1 MVHANWLFMISA
13 APAAEDQTQLSG
25 NDDLMRIPFSQL
37 VEYTKAGEA
46 AGEDVGDSAG
56 CCLRRGGVGEDEGV
70 GGRRRA
76 VRWRGDTGEGALRGS
91 PAWGTTTAWRTSSS
105 IRTRISV
112 SSASSGSSTP
122 VAASDSNNSA
132 MPSDLTVSRAS
143 EWRATLA
150 MSSRSGWIEAV
161 VVGRAAQGAPVQPA
175 AIGAGEGAATAP
187 ELRRRVRQPRRRG
200 RPTSARRWSAS
211 WWAKRTRASYSGMA
225 RTGGSGTP
233 GCSSGRRA
241 WRWPGSPACLQSAP
255 PRLVRRT
262 QPPSPRTSTPG
273 SRSSTQ
279 AEWDDGAVGGVG
291 GGGSAPAPGA
301 RQAVPEEVGDDP
313 IGGVGV
319 VLRVCANVLGLV
331 KAKVGAVAP
340 YEPCCSLLDGLV
352 DLEAVRLYGLGAR
365 KVVFNSLPP
374 LGCIPSQ
381 RIHSGNG
388 KCLDHVNEYA
398 VEFNAAAKKLLNGM
412 NDASPPLC
420 PPPPQ
425 AATPCSLL
433 PRHRRRRRRVAGRRT
448 SSPASPRRLF
458 PTRRQAMSN
467 ILDFGPLYFN
477 FAEQLGLGQ
486 KPSG

>member
-1 MVHANWLFMISA
+1 MGPTCQLATSSPSPLLSLSLPSLSLFSFG
-13 APAAEDQTQLSG
+13 Q
-25 NDDLMRIPFSQL
+25 
-37 VEYTKAGEA
+37 A

-319 VLRVCANVLGLV
+319 VVRVPEDERL
-331 KAKVGAVAP
+331 AVAAGP
-340 YEPCCSLLDGLV
+340 R
-352 DLEAVRLYGLGAR
+352 VRQAQAPHR
-365 KVVFNSLPP
+365 HAHRRPTV
-374 LGCIPSQ
+374 
-381 RIHSGNG
+381 
-388 KCLDHVNEYA
+388 
-398 VEFNAAAKKLLNGM
+398 AASAC
-412 NDASPPLC
+412 DSDC
-420 PPPPQ
+420 PPASRPTPTPTPSTGSSSFH
-425 AATPCSLL
+425 AT
-433 PRHRRRRRRVAGRRT
+433 R
-448 SSPASPRRLF
+448 
-458 PTRRQAMSN
+458 
-467 ILDFGPLYFN
+467 
-477 FAEQLGLGQ
+477 
-486 KPSG
+486 